1 MTVNPSGGLLD
12 CLFTNETK
20 ILSGASGLSDG
31 SKAWNSCLSSRWWC
45 RTLQHGSSPAGLN
58 CQMYKCINVL
68 IAKCISQNCKMCE
81 NTSPTFTINITL
93 ALHQAFDFVCLS
105 GSVENRLVEWVDH
118 LHQHFKCPPRVENG
132 RCVEATD
139 HLMMTICGLD
149 DNECRYV
156 TPLDAGYSTEFVEES
171 LADHIYP
178 TGRLVL
184 RFVSHIICTH
194 MEGSLSSS
202 YHTSHIY
209 LAGFLRIHIICSTR
223 I

>member
-1 MTVNPSGGLLD
+1 MLVVLD
-12 CLFTNETK
+12 SATWFLT
-20 ILSGASGLSDG
+20 
-31 SKAWNSCLSSRWWC
+31 C
-45 RTLQHGSSPAGLN
+45 RSELPN
-58 CQMYKCINVL
+58 VFVL
-68 IAKCISQNCKMCE
+68 IAKCISQNCKIYLFVL
-81 NTSPTFTINITL
+81 TV

-184 RFVSHIICTH
+184 RFVSYIICTQ

-202 YHTSHIY
+202 YDISYITYLPGWISQNSYHLLHKDLISHHTIYHIC
-209 LAGFLRIHIICSTR
+209 AHMDD
-223 I
+223 